1 MVKNKVSVSKA
12 RQEAIDK
19 ALAARLAMKSAVA
32 DHIANANA
40 ASQAALDALMKLK
53 PLIPD
58 PVTVGGD
65 WALKEVE
72 CAREFNFSLPEDP
85 HAAVELM
92 EQAVLNVMGTEK
104 CIILLFNEQS
114 GVYTCLNDLKLP
126 ATRPREL
133 TRISDWFLQ
142 EFVGEGNEVLHSYMM
157 LKERLVGIVV
167 VAGKPGGQSF
177 GPHDQ
182 MTLEL
187 MSPYLANQV
196 VRFQHLRQ
204 SLSVP
209 YIQSV
214 VLEMAS
220 QMVMAVDQD
229 AIISGLLEAY
239 TRRLG
244 FDACQYV
251 ALNDETGRGEVLYE
265 IKGAQGKVHSYSHA
279 GLQSKR
285 RAIQDFAS
293 LVGLLSSIA
302 RNKRYLHLSGGMLGD
317 KSLSEIFG
325 VKQVQS
331 ALLLPVVDLA
341 TGEIRGTFNL
351 FLTSPGHIG
360 EETLAIANESVQ
372 LASQAL
378 SRAMVLDKALAMASS
393 DELTGLINRRG
404 FYQRFE
410 GEIERARRQ
419 QTPLCVALID
429 VDHFKQFND
438 NHGHLSGDLILK
450 ALADLFVQNVRKSDV
465 VCRFGGEEFAILLP
479 DTSMKAGVE
488 LMERIRKRVE
498 RMQLCGIHGEKL
510 HVTISAGLTEVDN
523 SPASTAHRS
532 LISDSLAKADEQL
545 YVAKNNGRNRVCC
558 LEGPEGEGS
567 RA

>member
-1 MVKNKVSVSKA
+1 MVSRNKAAVNKA

-19 ALAARLAMKSAVA
+19 ALAARLAMNTAVSETLNQPN
-32 DHIANANA
+32 H
-40 ASQAALDALMKLK
+40 QAAIEALLKLK
-53 PLIPD
+53 PLLPD
-58 PVTVGGD
+58 AVSVGGD

-72 CAREFNFSLPEDP
+72 CAREFNFELPNDVQ
-85 HAAVELM
+85 AAVTM
-92 EQAVLNVMGTEK
+92 IEQAVQNVMGVEK
-104 CIILLFNEQS
+104 SVILLFDDTA
-114 GVYTCLNDLKLP
+114 GVYTCLNDSKL
-126 ATRPREL
+126 AVAKPREL

-142 EFVGEGNEVLHSYMM
+142 EFVGEGNAIIHSYLM
-157 LKERLVGIVV
+157 LRERFVGIVV
-167 VAGKPGGQSF
+167 VSGKEDGTDFDVQ
-177 GPHDQ
+177 DQ

-187 MSPYLANQV
+187 LSPYLANKV
-196 VRFQHLRQ
+196 LRFENLKN

-220 QMVMAVDQD
+220 DLVMAVDQD
-229 AIISGLLEAY
+229 AILTGMLE
-239 TRRLG
+239 TFTGKLG

-251 ALNDETGRGEVLYE
+251 HFNQEAGTGEVMYE
-265 IKGAQGKVHSYSHA
+265 IRANKKMKSYSHA

-285 RAIQDFAS
+285 HTIKDFS
-293 LVGLLSSIA
+293 TLVGLLSSIA
-302 RNKRYLHLSGGMLGD
+302 RNKFYLHLNGSMLGD

-325 VKQVQS
+325 VPNVQA
-331 ALLLPVVDLA
+331 ALLLPVIDLA
-341 TGEIRGTFNL
+341 SGEIRGTFNL
-351 FLTSPGHIG
+351 FQTRSAFIT
-360 EETLAIANESVQ
+360 EENQAIAKEAAS

-378 SRAMVLDKALAMASS
+378 SRSLVLEKALAMASS

-410 GEIERARRQ
+410 SEIERARRQ

-429 VDHFKQFND
+429 VDHFKKFND

-450 ALADLFVQNVRKSDV
+450 ALADLFHQNVRKSDV

-479 DTSMKAGVE
+479 DTSMQAGVE

-510 HVTISAGLTEVDN
+510 HVTISSGIIPVDN
-523 SPASTAHRS
+523 SPNTQAHRS
-532 LISDSLAKADEQL
+532 LISESLAVADEHL
-545 YVAKNNGRNRVCC
+545 YAAKNNGRNKVCY
-558 LEGPEGEGS
+558 PEGCLD
-567 RA
+567 